1 MSGAAGT
8 GLSTS
13 VPRAPLANF
22 FIARPVF
29 AIVLAIVTMLAGVMG
44 IYSLPISQYPA
55 IAPTTV
61 RVSASYP
68 GATAEAVEN
77 SVTAEIEAAMT
88 GLEGLLYME
97 SSSSTGSA
105 SVTLTF
111 ANTVDADIVQV
122 DVQNKLSP
130 VLTRLPESVQREGV
144 RVSRSSSDLLMIG
157 NIVSTDRRY
166 TTFELSDIMA
176 NQIEDII
183 ERVEGV
189 GGLQA
194 FGTGYAMR
202 IWLDP
207 FALQQFQLT
216 PNDVTAAIRAQNVQV
231 TAGAIGASPTVP
243 GQQLRANITAQSQL
257 RTADEFGAI
266 ILKFAQDGST
276 VRLRD
281 VARVELGLASY
292 GRTST
297 FNGLPAAG
305 FGVQLA
311 SGANAITTANAVHA
325 EFDRLAN
332 ILPPGVEIAYS
343 YETTPFVALSI
354 QKVVVTLIEA
364 IALVFLV
371 LLLFL
376 QNWRATLIPMVAVP
390 VVLLGT
396 FGMLAVLGYS
406 INMLTM
412 FAMVLAIGLLVD
424 DAIVVVE
431 NVERIMTDE
440 GLPAREATEKSM
452 GEITSA
458 LIGIGLV
465 LTAVFIPMA
474 FFSGSVGVIY
484 RQFSVTIATAMIL
497 SVLTAL
503 ILTPALCALML
514 KPAKHGA
521 GGSRWFGWFN
531 RGFASTTDG
540 YVRSVTWLVLRPFRM
555 LILFVAILAGAYSL
569 YTQLPESFMPVED
582 QGVLN
587 VQVSLPPGANA
598 ARTQAVIDIVETYFL
613 QHEGDAVQSVFTN
626 LGFSGGGGGGS
637 GENVASAFV
646 RLKDFD
652 LRTDPQLSAASVT
665 QRATAY
671 FRQIRDAQ
679 VYVLAPPAI
688 RGLGQSDGF
697 SMYLADTGNQ
707 GREALMATSN
717 QLSDEAGKS
726 PNINNVRGN
735 TRTLESQ
742 LEINIDQEKAGAL
755 GVDLTGANALIGT
768 AFAGSYVNDFIQ
780 NGKIKPVYVQ
790 ADAAYRM
797 QPDDLN
803 SWYARNLAGEMVPFS
818 AFATT
823 RWTQASPS
831 LARFNGTPA
840 ISMQGSVAAG
850 ARSGDVMDE
859 MEGLVAGLPGGY
871 GSDWTGLSYQ
881 ERLAGSQAV
890 LLYAI
895 SILVVFLCLA
905 ALYES
910 WSIPFSVILAIPVG
924 IFGAVLATWLFDQDN
939 DVYFKVG
946 MLTTMGL
953 AAKNAILIV
962 EFAKDLRT
970 QGKTVMEAVLEAS
983 RLRLRPIIMTSLAFT
998 LGVLPLAI
1006 STGAGS
1012 GAQNAIGIS
1021 VLGGMIAAT
1030 VLGIFFVPLFF
1041 VLVARFTPAAREAS
1055 R

>member
-1 MSGAAGT
+1 MNVTAGP
-8 GLSTS
+8 STS
-13 VPRAPLANF
+13 APRASLANF
-22 FIARPVF
+22 FIARPIF
-29 AIVLAIVTMLAGVMG
+29 AIVLAIATMLAGVMG
-44 IYSLPISQYPA
+44 IYSLPISQYPE

-77 SVTAEIEAAMT
+77 SVTAEIESAMT
-88 GLEGLLYME
+88 GLDGLLYME

-105 SVTLTF
+105 SITLTF
-111 ANTVDADIVQV
+111 GNSIDADIVQV

-130 VLTRLPESVQREGV
+130 VLRRLPESVQREGV
-144 RVSRSSSDLLMIG
+144 RVSRSSSEILMIG
-157 NIVSTDRRY
+157 NIISTDRRY

-207 FALQQFQLT
+207 MALQQFQLT
-216 PNDVTAAIRAQNVQV
+216 PNDVTAAIKVQNVQV

-243 GQQLRANITAQSQL
+243 GQQLKANITAQSQL
-257 RTADEFGAI
+257 KTADEFGAI

-281 VARVELGLASY
+281 VARVELGLNSY

-364 IALVFLV
+364 IVLVFLV

-376 QNWRATLIPMVAVP
+376 QNWRATLIPMIAVP

-452 GEITSA
+452 GEITGA

-474 FFSGSVGVIY
+474 FFAGSVGVIY

-497 SVLTAL
+497 SVLTAI

-514 KPAKHGA
+514 KPTGHGA
-521 GGSRWFGWFN
+521 GRSKWFGWFN
-531 RGFASTTDG
+531 RGFARTTNG
-540 YVRSVTWLVLRPFRM
+540 YVRSVGYLVLRPFSM

-582 QGVLN
+582 QGVLTT
-587 VQVSLPPGANA
+587 QISLPPGANA
-598 ARTQAVIDIVETYFL
+598 ARTQAVIDIVENYFL

-626 LGFSGGGGGGS
+626 LGFGGGGGGS

-652 LRTDPQLSAASVT
+652 QRTDPKLSAAAVA
-665 QRATAY
+665 QRAAAY

-707 GREALMATSN
+707 GRGALMAASN
-717 QLSDEAGKS
+717 QLADEAGKS

-735 TRTLESQ
+735 TKTLESQ
-742 LEINIDQEKAGAL
+742 LEIDIDQEKAGAL
-755 GVDLTGANALIGT
+755 GVDLAGANALIGT

-780 NGKIKPVYVQ
+780 NGEIKPVYVQ
-790 ADAAYRM
+790 ADAPYRM
-797 QPDDLN
+797 QPDDLA

-823 RWTQASPS
+823 KWTQGSPS
-831 LARFNGTPA
+831 LARFNGTAA
-840 ISMQGSVAAG
+840 ISMQGTAAAG
-850 ARSGDVMDE
+850 ASSGDVMDE
-859 MEGLVAGLPGGY
+859 MEGLVAKLPGGY

-924 IFGAVLATWLFDQDN
+924 IFGAVLATWLFSQDN

-962 EFAKDLRT
+962 EFAKDLRA
-970 QGKTVMEAVLEAS
+970 QGKSVIEAVREAA

-1006 STGAGS
+1006 STGTGS

-1030 VLGIFFVPLFF
+1030 ALGIFFVPFFF
-1041 VLVARFTPAAREAS
+1041 VMVAKLAPRGT
-1055 R
+1055 